1 MFTKKII
8 TSLVWF
14 GCNLLV
20 DAQVASPVQSAA
32 RPYNLNIVG
41 PVEIA
46 GSDAAAKTF
55 QTNVLPGLL
64 DTVKQ
69 VLPEYKSHTVA
80 DLAAISSG
88 ASLLKIN
95 ADSTARVYFL
105 TEGAG
110 NRNTLGISTTG
121 GSPLSPD
128 AALIFPNASSSTG
141 YGGSGSLVRTS
152 NEPLVPGDFVNLG
165 SFKAGTALDFF
176 LIASGATGGTD
187 FFSTNS
193 SLNKDGIIHSV
204 TMAANGS
211 TYLIIGFEDLKGGGD
226 RDFNDVVIAVEV
238 TPSIV
243 PHIAGIGAP
252 EPSLATGALIT
263 CLALL
268 GFTRRRRH

>member
-1 MFTKKII
+1 MK
-8 TSLVWF
+8 
-14 GCNLLV
+14 LLV
-20 DAQVASPVQSAA
+20 TPLAWLGCGLLAHAQVASPVQSAA
-32 RPYNLNIVG
+32 RPYNLNIVA
-41 PVEIA
+41 PVETA
-46 GSDAAAKTF
+46 GSDAASKAF

-80 DLAAISSG
+80 NLAAISSG
-88 ASLLKIN
+88 ASMLNLS

-105 TEGAG
+105 TEGAA

-121 GSPLSPD
+121 GGPLSPD
-128 AALIFPNASSSTG
+128 AALIFPNASSATG
-141 YGGSGSLVRTS
+141 FGGSGSLVRTS

-187 FFSTNS
+187 FFSTNA

-226 RDFNDVVIAVEV
+226 RDFNDVVVAIEI

-243 PHIAGIGAP
+243 SHIAGLGAP

-263 CLALL
+263 ALALL
-268 GFTRRRRH
+268 GFTRRRRQ